1 MQLIVIGVGT
11 RVDQNELAAASSG
24 DGSYF
29 WVEDYADLDSKVDDI
44 KHRLCEGML
53 GVSILRKCYMCQRIS
68 L

>member
-53 GVSILRKCYMCQRIS
+53 GL
-68 L
+68 LL